1 MDCTIEQGVTY
12 KYSLQ
17 QYNENGIYSDRIVS
31 NGVFADFE
39 DAFLYD
45 GEKQLKIRFNPK
57 VSSFKTN
64 VLESKVDTIGS
75 THPYILRNGNVSYKD
90 FPISGLVSYQMD
102 DTELFC
108 SRQELGLTEITAN
121 VSSDNLVAERV
132 FKLKVLDWLTNGK
145 AKLFRSPAEGNYIV
159 RLMNTSFS
167 PTDSLG
173 RMLHSFSSTAYEIAK
188 FSMENLEYY
197 GLIDARENISIQT
210 RWATVDLLDY
220 YNISIEGKQCLV
232 IGRSI
237 LVGKPMAHLLLDRN
251 GTVTVA
257 HSKTPNLKELCQQA
271 DIIVASVG
279 KKWLI
284 TEDMVKEGAVIIDV
298 GINRENGKLYGD
310 VDFDR
315 VSQKASY
322 ITPVPGGVGQMTV
335 YGLCEN
341 TYKAHIKRLKK

>member
-1 MDCTIEQGVTY
+1 MIIDGKLVKKE
-12 KYSLQ
+12 KLLELKQ
-17 QYNENGIYSDRIVS
+17 QLELLNKKPCLCVVQVGHDEAS
-31 NGVFADFE
+31 NV
-39 DAFLYD
+39 YV
-45 GEKQLKIRFNPK
+45 KQ
-57 VSSFKTN
+57 
-64 VLESKVDTIGS
+64 
-75 THPYILRNGNVSYKD
+75 
-90 FPISGLVSYQMD
+90 
-102 DTELFC
+102 
-108 SRQELGLTEITAN
+108 
-121 VSSDNLVAERV
+121 
-132 FKLKVLDWLTNGK
+132 K
-145 AKLFRSPAEGNYIV
+145 AKLCKELGYEFIHRTLPEDIDETMLIQAIDLLNLDDGVDGIIV
-159 RLMNTSFS
+159 QMPLPPHLN
-167 PTDSLG
+167 PTKVLNAIDSAKDVDGLTYLNSG
-173 RMLHSFSSTAYEIAK
+173 MLLQKADGFIPCTPKGVI
-188 FSMENLEYY
+188 
-197 GLIDARENISIQT
+197 
-210 RWATVDLLDY
+210 DLLDY

-284 TEDMVKEGAVIIDV
+284 TEDMVKEGAVVIDV

-335 YGLCEN
+335 YELCEN
-341 TYKAHIKRLKK
+341 THKAYVRRRK

>member
-1 MDCTIEQGVTY
+1 MIIDGKLVKKE
-12 KYSLQ
+12 KLLELKQ
-17 QYNENGIYSDRIVS
+17 QLELLNKKPCLCVVQVGQDEAS
-31 NGVFADFE
+31 NV
-39 DAFLYD
+39 YV
-45 GEKQLKIRFNPK
+45 KQ
-57 VSSFKTN
+57 
-64 VLESKVDTIGS
+64 
-75 THPYILRNGNVSYKD
+75 
-90 FPISGLVSYQMD
+90 
-102 DTELFC
+102 
-108 SRQELGLTEITAN
+108 
-121 VSSDNLVAERV
+121 
-132 FKLKVLDWLTNGK
+132 K
-145 AKLFRSPAEGNYIV
+145 AKLCEELGYEFIHRTLPEDIDETMLIQAIDLLNLDDDVDGIIV
-159 RLMNTSFS
+159 QMPLPPHIDPIKVLNTI
-167 PTDSLG
+167 DSEKDVDGLTY
-173 RMLHSFSSTAYEIAK
+173 LSSGKIVQNADGFVPCTPKGI
-188 FSMENLEYY
+188 
-197 GLIDARENISIQT
+197 I
-210 RWATVDLLDY
+210 DLLDY

-271 DIIVASVG
+271 DIVIAAAG

-335 YGLCEN
+335 YELCEN
-341 TYKAHIKRLKK
+341 TYKAYIRRRK

>member
-1 MDCTIEQGVTY
+1 MIIDGKLVRKEKLIQLRSELER
-12 KYSLQ
+12 LQ
-17 QYNENGIYSDRIVS
+17 TQPCLCVIQVG
-31 NGVFADFE
+31 E
-39 DAFLYD
+39 DEA
-45 GEKQLKIRFNPK
+45 
-57 VSSFKTN
+57 
-64 VLESKVDTIGS
+64 SKV
-75 THPYILRNGNVSYKD
+75 YVKQKEKLCN
-90 FPISGLVSYQMD
+90 
-102 DTELFC
+102 
-108 SRQELGLTEITAN
+108 ELGYKFMHYTLPADIPEVILIQQI
-121 VSSDNLVAERV
+121 DLLNLDEGVDGIIV
-132 FKLKVLDWLTNGK
+132 QMPLPPHIDSIKVLNAIDSEKDVDGLTYLSSGK
-145 AKLFRSPAEGNYIV
+145 IMQNADGFVPCTPKGVI
-159 RLMNTSFS
+159 
-167 PTDSLG
+167 
-173 RMLHSFSSTAYEIAK
+173 
-188 FSMENLEYY
+188 
-197 GLIDARENISIQT
+197 
-210 RWATVDLLDY
+210 DLLDY

-251 GTVTVA
+251 GTVTIA